1 MDLDREIR
9 LRYRDLVLAL
19 AVGVA
24 MDVAAVIL
32 VYVADA
38 SPLGPLRRFGGPWGL
53 PCITAERCAAPRLPA
68 NPRARVNPSAD
79 QQSPRA
85 GDRAVGKRR
94 HRQRRVRP
102 GQDGRGKPRSPCSN
116 PRQPRDGARPIQQ
129 GHLAECECASTSQR
143 GSRR

>member
-32 VYVADA
+32 IYVADA

-53 PCITAERCAAPRLPA
+53 PCITAERCLVPCPPDLPC
-68 NPRARVNPSAD
+68 P
-79 QQSPRA
+79 
-85 GDRAVGKRR
+85 
-94 HRQRRVRP
+94 
-102 GQDGRGKPRSPCSN
+102 
-116 PRQPRDGARPIQQ
+116 PRDPA
-129 GHLAECECASTSQR
+129 C
-143 GSRR
+143 SRE